1 MSTIKTNQ
9 IQHTANGAVPFTI
22 PGSDGSAGQF
32 MKTDG
37 SGTLSFGSVSAPVIK
52 EQFMLSCDG
61 SSVSTS
67 NGTFTTTN
75 VTGIQALTADN
86 TTTFTGSEISYQP
99 PTGTTCVIYEFISIF
114 GGGATDGIWNTVLYI
129 DGTQIVY
136 STLTS
141 RGYSNG
147 SSPLHFKWAIN
158 IGGTADNNTGRQASW
173 NSAKTLL
180 LRVREYSS
188 SYSQDAHKI
197 VHNQFGGGTFKQP
210 QIGIT
215 AIG

>member
-9 IQHTANGAVPFTI
+9 IQHTANGAVPFTL

-37 SGTLSFGSVSAPVIK
+37 SGTLSFGSVSAPVVK

-75 VTGIQALTADN
+75 VTAVQNLPANN

-99 PTGTTCVIYEFISIF
+99 PTGTTCVIYEFISSF
-114 GGGATDGIWNTVLYI
+114 GGGATDGIWNTALHI
-129 DGTQIVY
+129 DGTHILY

-180 LRVREYSS
+180 LRVREYDANH
-188 SYSQDAHKI
+188 SQDGHEI
-197 VHNQFGGGTFKQP
+197 VHNQFGGGAFKQP

>member
-9 IQHTANGAVPFTI
+9 IQHTANGAVPFTL

-37 SGTLSFGSVSAPVIK
+37 SGALSFGSVSAPVIK
-52 EQFMLSCDG
+52 EKFLLSCDG
-61 SSVSTS
+61 TSVSTS
-67 NGTFTTTN
+67 NGTVSITN
-75 VTGIQALTADN
+75 VTGTQDIPTDN

-99 PTGTTCVIYEFISIF
+99 PTGTTCVIYEFISSF
-114 GGGATDGIWNTVLYI
+114 GGGATDGIWNTALHI
-129 DGTQIVY
+129 DGTHIVY

-147 SSPLHFKWAIN
+147 SSPLYFKWAIN
-158 IGGTADNNTGRQASW
+158 IGGTADNNTGRQATW

-180 LRVREYSS
+180 LRAREYTS
-188 SYSQDAHKI
+188 SYSQVGHKI
-197 VHNQFGGGTFKQP
+197 VHNQFGGGDFKQP